1 MKPDEHR
8 HDVIEINKRRSHR
21 CSFKLEGYILTKRS
35 RVHYTNKG
43 NIMLSIFDI
52 FKVGVG
58 PSSSHTNGPMIA
70 GFQFLSLIEDISL
83 VTRIQID
90 LYGSLALTGKGHHT
104 DRAVLLGL
112 LGNQPDTI
120 NITQAKMD
128 LHTIQQTAT
137 LNLAGKKNIPFSH
150 QDDLLFHPQSLPLH
164 ENGLTFSVFDQQH
177 RLVAFETYYSIGGGF
192 IATAAQLEH
201 GHAASPIN
209 VEFPFTCAD
218 DLLNKAQR
226 NGLSLAGL
234 VLRNELALRDGQE
247 IDRKSEQIWQV
258 MSSCMERGFET
269 EGILEG
275 GLNVTRRAPAL
286 LKKLEA
292 NASTEQDPLEVM
304 DWINLFAF
312 AVSEENAAGG
322 QVVTSPTNG
331 AAGVIPAVLM
341 YYHRFI
347 RPLDLKQIKDFLAVA
362 GAIGMLYKMN
372 ASISGAE
379 VGCQG
384 EIGVS
389 SSMAAA
395 GLTSLR
401 GGSNEQIC
409 MAAEIA
415 MEHSLGMTCD
425 PIGGLVQVPCIE
437 RNAMGA
443 VKAINASRMALKRTS
458 KCLISLDKVI
468 ETMFQTG
475 KDMNKKYRETALGG
489 LALIHLAPP
498 CE

>member
-1 MKPDEHR
+1 
-8 HDVIEINKRRSHR
+8 
-21 CSFKLEGYILTKRS
+21 
-35 RVHYTNKG
+35 
-43 NIMLSIFDI
+43 MLSIFDI
-52 FKVGVG
+52 YKIGVG

-70 GFQFLSLIEDISL
+70 GFNFTQKIESVL
-83 VTRIQID
+83 GQVTRIQID
-90 LYGSLALTGKGHHT
+90 LYGSLSLTGIGHHT
-104 DRAVLLGL
+104 DRATLLGL
-112 LGNQPDTI
+112 LGNRPDTI
-120 NITQAKMD
+120 KITSANQAMRKAIED
-128 LHTIQQTAT
+128 KSLLVSGNHEIH
-137 LNLAGKKNIPFSH
+137 FDVES
-150 QDDLLFHPQSLPLH
+150 DLLFHKTNLPLH
-164 ENGLTFSVFDQQH
+164 ENGMTISAFDASGS
-177 RLVAFETYYSIGGGF
+177 LLDMETYYSIGGGF
-192 IATAAQLEH
+192 IATADELQNGKQEAETQ
-201 GHAASPIN
+201 
-209 VEFPFTCAD
+209 VEFPFSSAD
-218 DLLNKAQR
+218 QLLELSEQQ
-226 NGLSLAGL
+226 GLSLGGL
-234 VLRNELALRDGQE
+234 ILHNEVSFQDMNV
-247 IDRKSEQIWQV
+247 IDQKADQIWKV
-258 MSSCMERGFET
+258 MSLCMQRGFDT
-269 EGILEG
+269 EGILDG
-275 GLNVTRRAPAL
+275 GLEVTRRAPAL

-292 NASTEQDPLEVM
+292 NASIENDPMEIM

-347 RPLDLKQIKDFLAVA
+347 KELDTKQLKDFLAVS
-362 GAIGMLYKMN
+362 GAIGILYKTN

-384 EIGVS
+384 EVGVS

-395 GLTSLR
+395 GLTALR

-409 MAAEIA
+409 IAAEIA

-443 VKAINASRMALKRTS
+443 MKAINASRMALKRTS

-468 ETMFQTG
+468 ETMYQTG
-475 KDMNKKYRETALGG
+475 KDMNKKYRETSLGG
-489 LALIHLAPP
+489 LAVIHMAPP

>member
-1 MKPDEHR
+1 
-8 HDVIEINKRRSHR
+8 
-21 CSFKLEGYILTKRS
+21 
-35 RVHYTNKG
+35 
-43 NIMLSIFDI
+43 MLSIFDI
-52 FKVGVG
+52 YKIGVG

-70 GFQFLSLIEDISL
+70 GFNFTQKIDAQLKQ
-83 VTRIQID
+83 VKRIQID
-90 LYGSLALTGKGHHT
+90 LYGSLSLTGIGHHT
-104 DRAVLLGL
+104 DRATLLGL
-112 LGNQPDTI
+112 LGNRPDTI
-120 NITQAKMD
+120 KITSANQAMRKAIED
-128 LHTIQQTAT
+128 KSLLVSGNHEIH
-137 LNLAGKKNIPFSH
+137 FDVES
-150 QDDLLFHPQSLPLH
+150 DLLFHKTNLPLH
-164 ENGLTFSVFDQQH
+164 ENGMTISAFDASGS
-177 RLVAFETYYSIGGGF
+177 LLDMETYYSIGGGF
-192 IATAAQLEH
+192 IATADELQNGKQEAETQ
-201 GHAASPIN
+201 
-209 VEFPFTCAD
+209 VEFPFSSAD
-218 DLLNKAQR
+218 QLLELSEQQ
-226 NGLSLAGL
+226 GLSLGGL
-234 VLRNELALRDGQE
+234 ILRNEVSFQDMDM
-247 IDRKSEQIWQV
+247 IDQKADQIWKV
-258 MSSCMERGFET
+258 MSLCMQRGFDT
-269 EGILEG
+269 EGILDG
-275 GLNVTRRAPAL
+275 GLEVTRRAPAL

-292 NASTEQDPLEVM
+292 NASIENDPMEIM

-347 RPLDLKQIKDFLAVA
+347 KELDTKQLKDFLAVS
-362 GAIGMLYKMN
+362 GAIGILYKTN

-384 EIGVS
+384 EVGVS

-395 GLTSLR
+395 GLTALR

-409 MAAEIA
+409 IAAEIA

-443 VKAINASRMALKRTS
+443 MKAINASRMALKRTS

-468 ETMFQTG
+468 ETMYQTG
-475 KDMNKKYRETALGG
+475 KDMNKKYRETSLGG
-489 LALIHLAPP
+489 LAVIHMAPP

>member
-1 MKPDEHR
+1 
-8 HDVIEINKRRSHR
+8 
-21 CSFKLEGYILTKRS
+21 
-35 RVHYTNKG
+35 
-43 NIMLSIFDI
+43 MLSIFDI
-52 FKVGVG
+52 YKIGVG

-70 GFQFLSLIEDISL
+70 GFNFTQKIDAQLTQVE
-83 VTRIQID
+83 RIQID
-90 LYGSLALTGKGHHT
+90 LYGSLSLTGIGHHT
-104 DRAVLLGL
+104 DRATLLGL
-112 LGNQPDTI
+112 LGNRPDTI
-120 NITQAKMD
+120 KITSANQAMRKAIED
-128 LHTIQQTAT
+128 KSLLVSGNHEIY
-137 LNLAGKKNIPFSH
+137 FDVES
-150 QDDLLFHPQSLPLH
+150 DLLFHKTNLPLH
-164 ENGLTFSVFDQQH
+164 ENGMTIS
-177 RLVAFETYYSIGGGF
+177 AFNESGSLLDMETYYSIGGGF
-192 IATAAQLEH
+192 IATADELQNGKQEAETQ
-201 GHAASPIN
+201 
-209 VEFPFTCAD
+209 VEFPFSSAD
-218 DLLNKAQR
+218 QLLELSEQQ
-226 NGLSLAGL
+226 GLSLGGL
-234 VLRNELALRDGQE
+234 ILRNEVSFQGMDV
-247 IDRKSEQIWQV
+247 IDQKADQIWKV
-258 MSSCMERGFET
+258 MSLCMQRGFDT
-269 EGILEG
+269 EGILDG
-275 GLNVTRRAPAL
+275 GLEVTRRAPAL

-292 NASTEQDPLEVM
+292 NASIENDPMEIM

-347 RPLDLKQIKDFLAVA
+347 KELDTKQLKDFLAVS
-362 GAIGMLYKMN
+362 GAIGILYKTN

-384 EIGVS
+384 EVGVS

-395 GLTSLR
+395 GLTALR

-409 MAAEIA
+409 IAAEIA

-443 VKAINASRMALKRTS
+443 MKAINASRMALKRTS

-468 ETMFQTG
+468 ETMYQTG
-475 KDMNKKYRETALGG
+475 KDMNKKYRETSLGG
-489 LALIHLAPP
+489 LAVIHMAPP

>member
-1 MKPDEHR
+1 
-8 HDVIEINKRRSHR
+8 
-21 CSFKLEGYILTKRS
+21 
-35 RVHYTNKG
+35 
-43 NIMLSIFDI
+43 MLSIFDI
-52 FKVGVG
+52 FKIGVG

-70 GFQFLSLIEDISL
+70 GYQFTQLLANDL
-83 VTRIQID
+83 DKVQRIQVD
-90 LYGSLALTGKGHHT
+90 LYGSLSLTGKGHHT
-104 DRAVLLGL
+104 DRAVILGL
-112 LGNQPDTI
+112 LGNRPDTI
-120 NITQAKMD
+120 RISSANQAMRQAIHEGQLSLRGERFIEFD
-128 LHTIQQTAT
+128 FASDI
-137 LNLAGKKNIPFSH
+137 
-150 QDDLLFHPQSLPLH
+150 LFHTENLPLH
-164 ENGLTFSVFDQQH
+164 ENGMTISAFDEANQRIH
-177 RLVAFETYYSIGGGF
+177 FETYYSIGGGF
-192 IATAAQLEH
+192 IATEDELKNGKQE
-201 GHAASPIN
+201 SP
-209 VEFPFTCAD
+209 VKVDFPFRNAD
-218 DLLNKAQR
+218 EMLEMAEK
-226 NGLSLAGL
+226 NGLSLGGM
-234 VLRNELALRDGQE
+234 VLRNEQMFHDMDT
-247 IDRKSEQIWQV
+247 IDAKAEQIWKV
-258 MSSCMERGFET
+258 MSLCMKRGFET

-275 GLNVTRRAPAL
+275 GLSVTRRAPNL

-292 NASTEQDPLEVM
+292 NAAIENDPMEIM

-341 YYHRFI
+341 YYHKFI
-347 RPLDLKQIKDFLAVA
+347 KELDTKQLKDFLAVS
-362 GAIGMLYKMN
+362 GAIGILYKTN

-395 GLTSLR
+395 GLTALR

-409 MAAEIA
+409 IAAEIA

-443 VKAINASRMALKRTS
+443 MKAINASRMALKRTS

-468 ETMFQTG
+468 ETMYQTG
-475 KDMNKKYRETALGG
+475 KDMNKKYRETSLGG
-489 LALIHLAPP
+489 LALIHMAPP

>member
-1 MKPDEHR
+1 
-8 HDVIEINKRRSHR
+8 
-21 CSFKLEGYILTKRS
+21 
-35 RVHYTNKG
+35 
-43 NIMLSIFDI
+43 MLSIFDI
-52 FKVGVG
+52 YKIGVG

-70 GFQFLSLIEDISL
+70 GFNFTQKIDAQLKQ
-83 VTRIQID
+83 VKRIQID
-90 LYGSLALTGKGHHT
+90 LYGSLSLTGIGHHT
-104 DRAVLLGL
+104 DRATLLGL
-112 LGNQPDTI
+112 LGNRPDTI
-120 NITQAKMD
+120 KITSANQAMRKAIED
-128 LHTIQQTAT
+128 KSLLVSGNHEIH
-137 LNLAGKKNIPFSH
+137 FDVES
-150 QDDLLFHPQSLPLH
+150 DLLFHKTNLPLH
-164 ENGLTFSVFDQQH
+164 ENGMTISAFDASGS
-177 RLVAFETYYSIGGGF
+177 LLDMETYYSIGGGF
-192 IATAAQLEH
+192 IATADELQNGKQEAETQ
-201 GHAASPIN
+201 
-209 VEFPFTCAD
+209 VEFPFTSAD
-218 DLLNKAQR
+218 QLLELSEQQ
-226 NGLSLAGL
+226 GLSLGGL
-234 VLRNELALRDGQE
+234 ILRNEVSFQDMDV
-247 IDRKSEQIWQV
+247 IDQKADQIWKV
-258 MSSCMERGFET
+258 MSLCMQRGFDT
-269 EGILEG
+269 EGILDG
-275 GLNVTRRAPAL
+275 GLEVTRRAPAL

-292 NASTEQDPLEVM
+292 NASIENDPMEIM

-347 RPLDLKQIKDFLAVA
+347 KELDTKQLKDFLAVS
-362 GAIGMLYKMN
+362 GAIGILYKTN

-384 EIGVS
+384 EVGVS

-395 GLTSLR
+395 GLTALR

-409 MAAEIA
+409 IAAEIA

-443 VKAINASRMALKRTS
+443 MKAINASRMALKRTS

-468 ETMFQTG
+468 ATMYQTG
-475 KDMNKKYRETALGG
+475 KDMNKKYRETSLGG
-489 LALIHLAPP
+489 LAVIHMAPP

>member
-1 MKPDEHR
+1 
-8 HDVIEINKRRSHR
+8 
-21 CSFKLEGYILTKRS
+21 
-35 RVHYTNKG
+35 
-43 NIMLSIFDI
+43 MLSIFDI
-52 FKVGVG
+52 FKIGVG
-58 PSSSHTNGPMIA
+58 PSSSHTNGPMLA
-70 GFQFLSLIEDISL
+70 GYHFTRLLAPSISKTHR
-83 VTRIQID
+83 VQVD
-90 LYGSLALTGKGHHT
+90 LFGSLSLTGKGHHT
-104 DRAVLLGL
+104 DRAVILGL
-112 LGNQPDTI
+112 IGNKPDTI
-120 NITQAKMD
+120 KMTSAKMA
-128 LHTIQQTAT
+128 LQQAIEGGSLSLASAHTI
-137 LNLAGKKNIPFSH
+137 NFSYES
-150 QDDLLFHPQSLPLH
+150 DILFHTDNLPLH
-164 ENGLTFSVFDQQH
+164 ENGMSITAYDALGTQ
-177 RLVAFETYYSIGGGF
+177 LATETYYSIGGGF
-192 IATAAQLEH
+192 IATADEMTNGSSQKE
-201 GHAASPIN
+201 
-209 VEFPFTCAD
+209 VEVPFPFSSAD
-218 DLLNKAQR
+218 EMLNVAEQ
-226 NGLSLAGL
+226 NGFSLGHMIL
-234 VLRNELALRDGQE
+234 QNETSFWSSEE
-247 IDRKSEQIWQV
+247 IDAKSEQIWKV
-258 MSSCMERGFET
+258 MSLCMQRGFET

-275 GLNVTRRAPAL
+275 GLNVTRRAPNL

-292 NASTEQDPLEVM
+292 NAAIENDPMEIM

-347 RPLDLKQIKDFLAVA
+347 KELDLKQIKDFIAVA
-362 GAIGMLYKMN
+362 GAIGILYKTN

-384 EIGVS
+384 EVGVS

-395 GLTSLR
+395 GLTALR

-409 MAAEIA
+409 IAAEIA

-443 VKAINASRMALKRTS
+443 MKAINASRMALKRTS

-468 ETMFQTG
+468 ATMYQTG
-475 KDMNKKYRETALGG
+475 KDMNRKYRETSLGG
-489 LALIHLAPP
+489 LAVIHVAPP

>member
-1 MKPDEHR
+1 
-8 HDVIEINKRRSHR
+8 
-21 CSFKLEGYILTKRS
+21 
-35 RVHYTNKG
+35 
-43 NIMLSIFDI
+43 MLSIFDI
-52 FKVGVG
+52 FKIGVG

-70 GFQFLSLIEDISL
+70 GFHFTQLLGDALPKVSR
-83 VTRIQID
+83 VQVD
-90 LYGSLALTGKGHHT
+90 LYGSLSLTGRGHHT
-104 DRAVLLGL
+104 DRATVLGL
-112 LGNQPDTI
+112 MGNKPDTI
-120 NITQAKMD
+120 KMSSAKSA
-128 LHTIQQTAT
+128 LQHTIENNT
-137 LNLAGKKNIPFSH
+137 LSLSGHHQITFSCDH
-150 QDDLLFHPQSLPLH
+150 DIVFHSENLPLH
-164 ENGLTFSVFDQQH
+164 ENGMTITALDVHGEQ
-177 RLVAFETYYSIGGGF
+177 VAFEIYYSIGGGF
-192 IATAAQLEH
+192 IATADELEH
-201 GHAASPIN
+201 GTKQTEVDVPY
-209 VEFPFTCAD
+209 PFTSAD
-218 DLLNKAQR
+218 EMLQKAED
-226 NGLSLAGL
+226 NGFSLGGM
-234 VLRNELALRDGQE
+234 VLKNEQAFLDDEE
-247 IDRKSEQIWQV
+247 ISRRAEQIWKV
-258 MSSCMERGFET
+258 MSLCMQRGFDT

-275 GLNVTRRAPAL
+275 GLNVTRRAPNL

-292 NASTEQDPLEVM
+292 NAAVENDPMEIM

-347 RPLDLKQIKDFLAVA
+347 KELDIKQLKDFLAVA
-362 GAIGMLYKMN
+362 GAIGILYKTN

-384 EIGVS
+384 EVGVS

-395 GLTSLR
+395 GLTALR

-409 MAAEIA
+409 IAAEIA

-443 VKAINASRMALKRTS
+443 MKAINASRMALKRNS

-468 ETMFQTG
+468 ETMYQTG
-475 KDMNKKYRETALGG
+475 KDMNKKYRETSLGG
-489 LALIHLAPP
+489 LAVIHMAPP

>member
-1 MKPDEHR
+1 
-8 HDVIEINKRRSHR
+8 
-21 CSFKLEGYILTKRS
+21 
-35 RVHYTNKG
+35 
-43 NIMLSIFDI
+43 MLSIFDI
-52 FKVGVG
+52 YKIGVG

-70 GFQFLSLIEDISL
+70 GFQFTQKIASKLEE
-83 VTRIQID
+83 VARVQID
-90 LYGSLALTGKGHHT
+90 LYGSLSLTGKGHHT
-104 DRAVLLGL
+104 DRATILGL
-112 LGNQPDTI
+112 LGNKPDTI
-120 NITQAKMD
+120 KISSANQAMQKAIED
-128 LHTIQQTAT
+128 KS
-137 LNLAGKKNIPFSH
+137 LAVSGHHNVHF
-150 QDDLLFHPQSLPLH
+150 DVETDMLFHTTNLPLH
-164 ENGLTFSVFDQQH
+164 ENGMTIS
-177 RLVAFETYYSIGGGF
+177 AFNADGTLLDMETYYSIGGGF
-192 IATAAQLEH
+192 IATEDELQNGKQEQETQ
-201 GHAASPIN
+201 
-209 VEFPFTCAD
+209 VEFPFSSAD
-218 DLLNKAQR
+218 ELLALADQ
-226 NGLSLAGL
+226 NGLSLGGL
-234 VLRNELALRDGQE
+234 VLRNETSFQDMEVINQRT
-247 IDRKSEQIWQV
+247 EQIWKV
-258 MSSCMERGFET
+258 MSLCMERGFET
-269 EGILEG
+269 EGILDG
-275 GLNVTRRAPAL
+275 GLEVTRRAPAL

-292 NASTEQDPLEVM
+292 NAAIENDPMEIM

-347 RPLDLKQIKDFLAVA
+347 KELDTKQLKDFLAVS
-362 GAIGMLYKMN
+362 GAIGILYKTN

-384 EIGVS
+384 EVGVS

-395 GLTSLR
+395 GLTALR

-409 MAAEIA
+409 IAAEIA

-443 VKAINASRMALKRTS
+443 MKAINASRMALKRTS

-468 ETMFQTG
+468 ETMYQTG
-475 KDMNKKYRETALGG
+475 KDMNKKYRETSLGG
-489 LALIHLAPP
+489 LAVIHMAPP

>member
-1 MKPDEHR
+1 
-8 HDVIEINKRRSHR
+8 
-21 CSFKLEGYILTKRS
+21 
-35 RVHYTNKG
+35 
-43 NIMLSIFDI
+43 MLSIFDI
-52 FKVGVG
+52 FKIGVG

-70 GFQFLSLIEDISL
+70 GYRFVQQLLPQLDKIA
-83 VTRIQID
+83 RIQID
-90 LYGSLALTGKGHHT
+90 LYGSLSLTGKGHHT
-104 DRAVLLGL
+104 DRATLLGL
-112 LGNQPDTI
+112 MGNQPATI
-120 NITQAKMD
+120 NISEANQVLREA
-128 LHTIQQTAT
+128 LQTGKLY
-137 LNLAGKKNIPFSH
+137 LNGEHDIPFDESN
-150 QDDLLFHPQSLPLH
+150 DLLFHQDNLPLH
-164 ENGLTFSVFDQQH
+164 ENGMILSAFDAQGDQID
-177 RLVAFETYYSIGGGF
+177 FETYYSVGGGF
-192 IATAAQLEH
+192 VATAEQLQQ
-201 GHAASPIN
+201 GTSTAN
-209 VEFPFTCAD
+209 VAVTYPFTSAD
-218 DLLNKAQR
+218 QMLRQAEKH
-226 NGLSLAGL
+226 GLSIGGMI
-234 VLRNELALRDGQE
+234 LRNELAFQDIVA
-247 IDRKSEQIWQV
+247 IDAKADQIWQV
-258 MSSCMERGFET
+258 MSQCMERGFAT

-275 GLNVTRRAPAL
+275 GLNVTRRAPSL

-292 NASTEQDPLEVM
+292 NAAIENDPMEVM

-347 RPLDLKQIKDFLAVA
+347 KALDTKQLKDFLAVS
-362 GAIGMLYKMN
+362 GAIGILYKTN

-384 EIGVS
+384 EVGVS

-395 GLTSLR
+395 GLTALR

-468 ETMFQTG
+468 ETMYQTG
-475 KDMNKKYRETALGG
+475 KDMNKKYRETSLGG

>member
-1 MKPDEHR
+1 
-8 HDVIEINKRRSHR
+8 
-21 CSFKLEGYILTKRS
+21 
-35 RVHYTNKG
+35 
-43 NIMLSIFDI
+43 MLSIFDI
-52 FKVGVG
+52 YKIGVG

-70 GFQFLSLIEDISL
+70 GYQFAEKIKPFLDT
-83 VTRIQID
+83 VVKVQVD
-90 LYGSLALTGKGHHT
+90 LYGSLSLTGRGHHT
-104 DRAVLLGL
+104 DRATVLGL
-112 LGNQPDTI
+112 MGNRPDCI
-120 NITQAKMD
+120 DIPSANKLMRDSFSESCLMLCGEKKISFDRQAD
-128 LHTIQQTAT
+128 IIFHTD
-137 LNLAGKKNIPFSH
+137 NLPM
-150 QDDLLFHPQSLPLH
+150 H
-164 ENGLTFSVFDQQH
+164 ENGMSIS
-177 RLVAFETYYSIGGGF
+177 AFGTDGEMLDKEVYYSIGGGF
-192 IATAAQLEH
+192 IATEDELKNPNGQKQTEL
-201 GHAASPIN
+201 
-209 VEFPFTCAD
+209 EFPYHSAEE
-218 DLLNKAQR
+218 LLKQAEE
-226 NGLSLAGL
+226 NGYCLGGL
-234 VLRNELALRDGQE
+234 ILRNELAFHTNEE
-247 IDRKSEQIWQV
+247 IDRKAEQIWNI
-258 MSSCMERGFET
+258 MSNCVDRGLET
-269 EGILEG
+269 EGILDG

-292 NASTEQDPLEVM
+292 NQGLTADPMEIL
-304 DWINLFAF
+304 DWVNAFAF

-347 RPLDLKQIKDFLAVA
+347 RELDLKQIKDFLAVS
-362 GAIGMLYKMN
+362 GAIGVLYKMN

-384 EIGVS
+384 EVGVS

-395 GLTSLR
+395 GLTALR

-409 MAAEIA
+409 IAAEIA

-443 VKAINASRMALKRTS
+443 MKAINASRMALKRTS

-468 ETMFQTG
+468 DTMYRTG
-475 KDMNKKYRETALGG
+475 KDMNKKYRETSLGG
-489 LALIHLAPP
+489 LAETIHLAPP

>member
-1 MKPDEHR
+1 
-8 HDVIEINKRRSHR
+8 
-21 CSFKLEGYILTKRS
+21 
-35 RVHYTNKG
+35 
-43 NIMLSIFDI
+43 MLSIFDI
-52 FKVGVG
+52 YKIGVG

-70 GFQFLSLIEDISL
+70 GFNFTKKIDAQLKQ
-83 VTRIQID
+83 VKRIQID
-90 LYGSLALTGKGHHT
+90 LYGSLSLTGIGHHT
-104 DRAVLLGL
+104 DRATLLGL
-112 LGNQPDTI
+112 LGNRPDTI
-120 NITQAKMD
+120 KITSANQAMRKAIED
-128 LHTIQQTAT
+128 KSLLVSGNHEIY
-137 LNLAGKKNIPFSH
+137 FDVES
-150 QDDLLFHPQSLPLH
+150 DLLFHKTNLPLH
-164 ENGLTFSVFDQQH
+164 ENGMTIS
-177 RLVAFETYYSIGGGF
+177 AFNESGSLLDMETYYSIGGGF
-192 IATAAQLEH
+192 IATADELQNGKQEAETQ
-201 GHAASPIN
+201 
-209 VEFPFTCAD
+209 VEFPFSSAD
-218 DLLNKAQR
+218 QLLELSEQQ
-226 NGLSLAGL
+226 GLSLGGL
-234 VLRNELALRDGQE
+234 ILRNEVSFQGMDV
-247 IDRKSEQIWQV
+247 IDQKADQIWKV
-258 MSSCMERGFET
+258 MSLCMQRGFDT
-269 EGILEG
+269 EGILDG
-275 GLNVTRRAPAL
+275 GLEVTRRAPAL

-292 NASTEQDPLEVM
+292 NASIENDPMEIM

-347 RPLDLKQIKDFLAVA
+347 KELDTKQLKDFLAVS
-362 GAIGMLYKMN
+362 GAIGILYKTN

-384 EIGVS
+384 EVGVS

-395 GLTSLR
+395 GLTALR

-409 MAAEIA
+409 IAAEIA

-443 VKAINASRMALKRTS
+443 MKAINASRMALKRTS

-468 ETMFQTG
+468 ETMYQTG
-475 KDMNKKYRETALGG
+475 KDMNKKYRETSLGG
-489 LALIHLAPP
+489 LAVIHMAPP

>member
-1 MKPDEHR
+1 
-8 HDVIEINKRRSHR
+8 
-21 CSFKLEGYILTKRS
+21 
-35 RVHYTNKG
+35 
-43 NIMLSIFDI
+43 MLSIFDI
-52 FKVGVG
+52 YKIGVG

-70 GFQFLSLIEDISL
+70 GFNFTQKIDAQLKQ
-83 VTRIQID
+83 VKRIQID
-90 LYGSLALTGKGHHT
+90 LYGSLSLTGIGHHT
-104 DRAVLLGL
+104 DRATLLGL
-112 LGNQPDTI
+112 LGNRPDTI
-120 NITQAKMD
+120 KITSANQAMRKAIED
-128 LHTIQQTAT
+128 KSLLVSGNHEIH
-137 LNLAGKKNIPFSH
+137 FDVES
-150 QDDLLFHPQSLPLH
+150 DLLFHKTNLPLH
-164 ENGLTFSVFDQQH
+164 ENGMTISAFDASGS
-177 RLVAFETYYSIGGGF
+177 LLDMETYYSIGGGF
-192 IATAAQLEH
+192 IATADELQNGKQEAETQ
-201 GHAASPIN
+201 
-209 VEFPFTCAD
+209 VEFPFSSAD
-218 DLLNKAQR
+218 QLLELSEQQ
-226 NGLSLAGL
+226 GLSLGGL
-234 VLRNELALRDGQE
+234 IQRNEVSFQDMDV
-247 IDRKSEQIWQV
+247 IDQKADQIWKV
-258 MSSCMERGFET
+258 MSLCMQRGFDT
-269 EGILEG
+269 EGILDG
-275 GLNVTRRAPAL
+275 GLEVTRRAPAL

-292 NASTEQDPLEVM
+292 NASIENDPMEIM

-347 RPLDLKQIKDFLAVA
+347 KELDTKQLKDFLAVS
-362 GAIGMLYKMN
+362 GAIGILYKTN

-384 EIGVS
+384 EVGVS

-395 GLTSLR
+395 GLTALR

-409 MAAEIA
+409 IAAEIA

-443 VKAINASRMALKRTS
+443 MKAINASRMALKRTS

-468 ETMFQTG
+468 ATMYQTG
-475 KDMNKKYRETALGG
+475 KDMNKKYRETSLGG
-489 LALIHLAPP
+489 LAVIHMAPP

>member
-1 MKPDEHR
+1 
-8 HDVIEINKRRSHR
+8 
-21 CSFKLEGYILTKRS
+21 
-35 RVHYTNKG
+35 
-43 NIMLSIFDI
+43 MLSIFDI

-58 PSSSHTNGPMIA
+58 PSSSHTNGPMLA
-70 GFQFLSLIEDISL
+70 GYHF
-83 VTRIQID
+83 TRQLAHSITKTHRVQVD
-90 LYGSLALTGKGHHT
+90 LFGSLSLTGKGHHT
-104 DRAVLLGL
+104 DRAVILGL
-112 LGNQPDTI
+112 LGNKPDTI
-120 NITQAKMD
+120 KMTSAKTALSQAIEGGK
-128 LHTIQQTAT
+128 LSLASAHTIS
-137 LNLAGKKNIPFSH
+137 FSYES
-150 QDDLLFHPQSLPLH
+150 DILFHSDNLPLH
-164 ENGLTFSVFDQQH
+164 ENGMSITAYDALGAQLFT
-177 RLVAFETYYSIGGGF
+177 ETYYSIGGGF
-192 IATAAQLEH
+192 IATADEMQN
-201 GHAASPIN
+201 GKQQDD
-209 VEFPFTCAD
+209 VEVRYPFSSAD
-218 DLLNKAQR
+218 EMLKQAEQ
-226 NGLSLAGL
+226 NGLSLGGMI
-234 VLRNELALRDGQE
+234 LRNEQSFWSEEE
-247 IDRKSEQIWQV
+247 IDRKAEQIWKV
-258 MSSCMERGFET
+258 MSLCMQRGFET

-275 GLNVTRRAPAL
+275 GLNVTRRAPNL

-292 NASTEQDPLEVM
+292 NAAIENDPMEIM

-347 RPLDLKQIKDFLAVA
+347 KELDLKQIKDFIAVA
-362 GAIGMLYKMN
+362 GAIGILYKTN

-384 EIGVS
+384 EVGVS

-395 GLTSLR
+395 GLTALR

-409 MAAEIA
+409 IAAEIA

-443 VKAINASRMALKRTS
+443 MKAINASRMALKRTS

-468 ETMFQTG
+468 ATMYQTG
-475 KDMNKKYRETALGG
+475 KDMNRKYRETSLGG
-489 LALIHLAPP
+489 LAVIHMAPP

>member
-1 MKPDEHR
+1 
-8 HDVIEINKRRSHR
+8 
-21 CSFKLEGYILTKRS
+21 
-35 RVHYTNKG
+35 
-43 NIMLSIFDI
+43 MLSIFDI
-52 FKVGVG
+52 YKIGVG

-70 GFQFLSLIEDISL
+70 GFNFTQKIEPVLGQVI
-83 VTRIQID
+83 RIQID
-90 LYGSLALTGKGHHT
+90 LYGSLSLTGIGHHT
-104 DRAVLLGL
+104 DRATLLGL
-112 LGNQPDTI
+112 LGNRPDTI
-120 NITQAKMD
+120 KITSA
-128 LHTIQQTAT
+128 
-137 LNLAGKKNIPFSH
+137 NLAMRKAIEDKSLMVSGSH
-150 QDDLLFHPQSLPLH
+150 EIHFDAESDLLFHKTNLPLH
-164 ENGLTFSVFDQQH
+164 ENGMTISAFDASGS
-177 RLVAFETYYSIGGGF
+177 LLEMETYYSIGGGF
-192 IATAAQLEH
+192 IATADELQH
-201 GHAASPIN
+201 GKQESKTQ
-209 VEFPFTCAD
+209 VEFPFSSAD
-218 DLLNKAQR
+218 QLLELSDQ
-226 NGLSLAGL
+226 NGLSLGGL
-234 VLRNELALRDGQE
+234 VLRNEISFQGMDV
-247 IDRKSEQIWQV
+247 IDQKADQIWKV
-258 MSSCMERGFET
+258 MSLCMQRGFDT
-269 EGILEG
+269 EGILDG
-275 GLNVTRRAPAL
+275 GLDVTRRAPAL

-292 NASTEQDPLEVM
+292 NASIENDPMEIM

-347 RPLDLKQIKDFLAVA
+347 KELDTKQLKDFLAVS
-362 GAIGMLYKMN
+362 GAIGILYKTN

-384 EIGVS
+384 EVGVS

-395 GLTSLR
+395 GLTALR

-409 MAAEIA
+409 IAAEIA

-443 VKAINASRMALKRTS
+443 MKAINASRMALKRTS

-468 ETMFQTG
+468 ATMYQTG
-475 KDMNKKYRETALGG
+475 KDMNKKYRETSLGG
-489 LALIHLAPP
+489 LAVIHMAPP

>member
-1 MKPDEHR
+1 
-8 HDVIEINKRRSHR
+8 
-21 CSFKLEGYILTKRS
+21 
-35 RVHYTNKG
+35 
-43 NIMLSIFDI
+43 MLSIFDI

-58 PSSSHTNGPMIA
+58 PSSSHTNGPMLA
-70 GFQFLSLIEDISL
+70 GYHF
-83 VTRIQID
+83 TRQLAHSITKTHRVQVD
-90 LYGSLALTGKGHHT
+90 LFGSLSLTGKGHHT
-104 DRAVLLGL
+104 DRAVILGL
-112 LGNQPDTI
+112 LGNKPDTI
-120 NITQAKMD
+120 KMTSAKTALSQAIEGGK
-128 LHTIQQTAT
+128 LSLASAHTIS
-137 LNLAGKKNIPFSH
+137 FSYES
-150 QDDLLFHPQSLPLH
+150 DILFHSDNLPLH
-164 ENGLTFSVFDQQH
+164 ENGMSITAYDALGAQLFT
-177 RLVAFETYYSIGGGF
+177 ETYYSIGGGF
-192 IATAAQLEH
+192 IATADEMQN
-201 GHAASPIN
+201 GKQQDD
-209 VEFPFTCAD
+209 VEVRYPFSSAD
-218 DLLNKAQR
+218 EMLNQAEQ
-226 NGLSLAGL
+226 NGLSLGGMI
-234 VLRNELALRDGQE
+234 LRNEQSFWSEEE
-247 IDRKSEQIWQV
+247 IDRKAEQIWKV
-258 MSSCMERGFET
+258 MSLCMQRGFET

-275 GLNVTRRAPAL
+275 GLNVTRRAPNL

-292 NASTEQDPLEVM
+292 NAAIENDPMEIM

-347 RPLDLKQIKDFLAVA
+347 KELDLKQIKDFIAVA
-362 GAIGMLYKMN
+362 GAIGILYKTN

-384 EIGVS
+384 EVGVS

-395 GLTSLR
+395 GLTALR

-409 MAAEIA
+409 IAAEIA

-443 VKAINASRMALKRTS
+443 MKAINASRMALKRTS

-468 ETMFQTG
+468 ATMYQTG
-475 KDMNKKYRETALGG
+475 KDMNRKYRETSLGG
-489 LALIHLAPP
+489 LAVIHMAPP

>member
-1 MKPDEHR
+1 MGMNSLAAYLQR
-8 HDVIEINKRRSHR
+8 QVVWV
-21 CSFKLEGYILTKRS
+21 YTKGK
-35 RVHYTNKG
+35 V
-43 NIMLSIFDI
+43 MLSIFDI
-52 FKVGVG
+52 YKIGVG

-70 GFQFLSLIEDISL
+70 GYCFVQQLLPQL
-83 VTRIQID
+83 NKVARIQVD
-90 LYGSLALTGKGHHT
+90 LYGSLSLTGKGHHT
-104 DRAVLLGL
+104 DRATLLGL
-112 LGNQPDTI
+112 MGNQPATI
-120 NITQAKMD
+120 KIGDAN
-128 LHTIQQTAT
+128 QTLREALQT
-137 LNLAGKKNIPFSH
+137 GKLCLNSQHDIAFNYH
-150 QDDLLFHPQSLPLH
+150 QDLLFHQDNLPLH
-164 ENGLTFSVFDQQH
+164 ENGMTLSAFDTQGQQID
-177 RLVAFETYYSIGGGF
+177 FETYYSVGGGF
-192 IATAAQLEH
+192 VATAEQLQN
-201 GHAASPIN
+201 GTATAD
-209 VEFPFTCAD
+209 VTVTYPFTSAD
-218 DLLNKAQR
+218 EMLHQAEKH
-226 NGLSLAGL
+226 GLSLGGMI
-234 VLRNELALRDGQE
+234 LRNELAFQE
-247 IDRKSEQIWQV
+247 MAVIDAKADQIWRV
-258 MSSCMERGFET
+258 MSQCMERGFAT

-275 GLNVTRRAPAL
+275 GLNVTRRAPSL

-292 NASTEQDPLEVM
+292 NAAIENDPMEVM

-347 RPLDLKQIKDFLAVA
+347 KALDTKQLKDFLAVS
-362 GAIGMLYKMN
+362 GAIGILYKTN

-384 EIGVS
+384 EVGVS

-395 GLTSLR
+395 GLTALR

-468 ETMFQTG
+468 ETMYQTG
-475 KDMNKKYRETALGG
+475 KDMNKKYRETSLGG

>member
-1 MKPDEHR
+1 
-8 HDVIEINKRRSHR
+8 
-21 CSFKLEGYILTKRS
+21 
-35 RVHYTNKG
+35 
-43 NIMLSIFDI
+43 MLSIFDI
-52 FKVGVG
+52 YKIGVG

-70 GFQFLSLIEDISL
+70 GFHFTQLIADKIAE
-83 VTRIQID
+83 VTRVQVD
-90 LYGSLALTGKGHHT
+90 LYGSLSLTGIGHHT
-104 DRAVLLGL
+104 DRATILGL
-112 LGNQPDTI
+112 LGNKPDTI
-120 NITQAKMD
+120 KITSANQAMRHAVDSGEMD
-128 LHTIQQTAT
+128 L
-137 LNLAGKKNIPFSH
+137 AGTKHIAFNYET
-150 QDDLLFHPQSLPLH
+150 DMLFHKDNLPLH
-164 ENGLTFSVFDQQH
+164 ENGMMITAFDQSGN
-177 RLVAFETYYSIGGGF
+177 VIVDETYYSIGGGF
-192 IATAAQLEH
+192 IATADELQNGTQTQA
-201 GHAASPIN
+201 
-209 VEFPFTCAD
+209 VEVPFPFKNAD
-218 DLLNKAQR
+218 EMLQQADNSGMSLGGMILKNEAEFEGADIISEKA
-226 NGLSLAGL
+226 
-234 VLRNELALRDGQE
+234 D
-247 IDRKSEQIWQV
+247 QIWRV
-258 MSSCMERGFET
+258 MSRCMERGFET
-269 EGILEG
+269 EGILDG
-275 GLNVTRRAPAL
+275 GLNVTRRAPNL

-292 NASTEQDPLEVM
+292 NAAVENDPMEIM

-347 RPLDLKQIKDFLAVA
+347 KELDTKQLKDFLAVS
-362 GAIGMLYKMN
+362 GAIGILYKTN

-384 EIGVS
+384 EVGVS

-395 GLTSLR
+395 GLTALR

-409 MAAEIA
+409 IAAEIA

-443 VKAINASRMALKRTS
+443 MKAINASRMALKRNS
-458 KCLISLDKVI
+458 KSLISLDKVI
-468 ETMFQTG
+468 ATMYQTG
-475 KDMNKKYRETALGG
+475 KDMNKKYRETSLGG

>member
-1 MKPDEHR
+1 
-8 HDVIEINKRRSHR
+8 
-21 CSFKLEGYILTKRS
+21 
-35 RVHYTNKG
+35 
-43 NIMLSIFDI
+43 MLSIFDI
-52 FKVGVG
+52 YKIGVG

-70 GFQFLSLIEDISL
+70 GFNFTQKIESVLDQ

-90 LYGSLALTGKGHHT
+90 LYGSLSLTGIGHHT
-104 DRAVLLGL
+104 DRATLLGL
-112 LGNQPDTI
+112 LGNRPDTI
-120 NITQAKMD
+120 KITSA
-128 LHTIQQTAT
+128 
-137 LNLAGKKNIPFSH
+137 NLAMRKAIEDKSLMVSGHHEIHFDVES
-150 QDDLLFHPQSLPLH
+150 DLLFHKTNLPLH
-164 ENGLTFSVFDQQH
+164 ENGMTISAFDASGK
-177 RLVAFETYYSIGGGF
+177 LLDMETYYSIGGGF
-192 IATAAQLEH
+192 IATADELQNGKQE
-201 GHAASPIN
+201 SETQ
-209 VEFPFTCAD
+209 VEFPFTSAD
-218 DLLNKAQR
+218 QLLELADK
-226 NGLSLAGL
+226 NGMSLGGL
-234 VLRNELALRDGQE
+234 ILRNEVSFQDMEA
-247 IDRKSEQIWQV
+247 IDQKADQIWKV
-258 MSSCMERGFET
+258 MSLCMQRGFDT
-269 EGILEG
+269 EGILDG
-275 GLNVTRRAPAL
+275 GLEVTRRAPAL

-292 NASTEQDPLEVM
+292 NASIENDPMEIM

-347 RPLDLKQIKDFLAVA
+347 KELDTKQLKDFLAVS
-362 GAIGMLYKMN
+362 GAIGILYKTN

-384 EIGVS
+384 EVGVS

-395 GLTSLR
+395 GLTALR

-409 MAAEIA
+409 IAAEIA

-443 VKAINASRMALKRTS
+443 MKAINASRMALKRTS

-468 ETMFQTG
+468 ETMYQTG
-475 KDMNKKYRETALGG
+475 KDMNKKYRETSLGG
-489 LALIHLAPP
+489 LAVIHMAPP

>member
-1 MKPDEHR
+1 
-8 HDVIEINKRRSHR
+8 
-21 CSFKLEGYILTKRS
+21 
-35 RVHYTNKG
+35 
-43 NIMLSIFDI
+43 MLSIFDI
-52 FKVGVG
+52 YKIGVG

-70 GFQFLSLIEDISL
+70 GFNFTQKIESVLDQ

-90 LYGSLALTGKGHHT
+90 LYGSLSLTGIGHHT
-104 DRAVLLGL
+104 DRATLLGL
-112 LGNQPDTI
+112 LGNRPDTI
-120 NITQAKMD
+120 KITSA
-128 LHTIQQTAT
+128 
-137 LNLAGKKNIPFSH
+137 NLAMRKAIEDKSLMVSGHHEIHFDVES
-150 QDDLLFHPQSLPLH
+150 DLLFHKTNLPLH
-164 ENGLTFSVFDQQH
+164 ENGMTISAFDTNGK
-177 RLVAFETYYSIGGGF
+177 LLDMETYYSIGGGF
-192 IATAAQLEH
+192 IATAGELQNGKQE
-201 GHAASPIN
+201 SETQ
-209 VEFPFTCAD
+209 VEFPFSSAD
-218 DLLNKAQR
+218 QLLELADK
-226 NGLSLAGL
+226 NGMSLGGL
-234 VLRNELALRDGQE
+234 ILRNEVSFQDMEA
-247 IDRKSEQIWQV
+247 IDQKADQIWKV
-258 MSSCMERGFET
+258 MSLCMQRGFDT
-269 EGILEG
+269 EGILDG
-275 GLNVTRRAPAL
+275 GLEVTRRAPAL

-292 NASTEQDPLEVM
+292 NASIENDPMEIM

-347 RPLDLKQIKDFLAVA
+347 KELDTKQLKDFLAVS
-362 GAIGMLYKMN
+362 GAIGILYKTN

-384 EIGVS
+384 EVGVS

-395 GLTSLR
+395 GLTALR

-409 MAAEIA
+409 IAAEIA

-443 VKAINASRMALKRTS
+443 MKAINASRMALKRTS

-468 ETMFQTG
+468 ETMYQTG
-475 KDMNKKYRETALGG
+475 KDMNK
-489 LALIHLAPP
+489 
-498 CE
+498 

>member
-1 MKPDEHR
+1 
-8 HDVIEINKRRSHR
+8 
-21 CSFKLEGYILTKRS
+21 
-35 RVHYTNKG
+35 
-43 NIMLSIFDI
+43 MLSIFDI
-52 FKVGVG
+52 FKIGVG

-70 GFQFLSLIEDISL
+70 GYRFVQQLLPQLDK
-83 VTRIQID
+83 VARIQID
-90 LYGSLALTGKGHHT
+90 LYGSLSLTGKGHHT
-104 DRAVLLGL
+104 DRATLLGL
-112 LGNQPDTI
+112 MGNQPATI
-120 NITQAKMD
+120 NISEANQVLREA
-128 LHTIQQTAT
+128 LQTGKLY
-137 LNLAGKKNIPFSH
+137 LNGEHDIPFDESN
-150 QDDLLFHPQSLPLH
+150 DLLFHQDNLPLH
-164 ENGLTFSVFDQQH
+164 ENGMILSAFDAQGDQID
-177 RLVAFETYYSIGGGF
+177 FETYYSVGGGF
-192 IATAAQLEH
+192 VATAEQLQQ
-201 GHAASPIN
+201 GTSTAN
-209 VEFPFTCAD
+209 VAVTYPFTSAD
-218 DLLNKAQR
+218 QMLRQAEKH
-226 NGLSLAGL
+226 GLSIGGMI
-234 VLRNELALRDGQE
+234 LRNELAFQDMAA
-247 IDRKSEQIWQV
+247 IDVKADQIWQV
-258 MSSCMERGFET
+258 MSQCMERGFAT

-275 GLNVTRRAPAL
+275 GLNVTRRAPSL

-292 NASTEQDPLEVM
+292 NAAIENDPMEVM

-347 RPLDLKQIKDFLAVA
+347 KALDTKQLKDFLAVS
-362 GAIGMLYKMN
+362 GAIGILYKTN

-384 EIGVS
+384 EVGVS

-395 GLTSLR
+395 GLTALR

-468 ETMFQTG
+468 ETMYQTG
-475 KDMNKKYRETALGG
+475 KDMNKKYRETSLGG

>member
-1 MKPDEHR
+1 
-8 HDVIEINKRRSHR
+8 
-21 CSFKLEGYILTKRS
+21 
-35 RVHYTNKG
+35 
-43 NIMLSIFDI
+43 MLSIFDI
-52 FKVGVG
+52 FKIGVG

-70 GFQFLSLIEDISL
+70 GYQFTQLLANDL
-83 VTRIQID
+83 DKVQRIQVD
-90 LYGSLALTGKGHHT
+90 LYGSLSLTGKGHHT
-104 DRAVLLGL
+104 DRAVILGL
-112 LGNQPDTI
+112 LGNRPDTI
-120 NITQAKMD
+120 RISSANQAMRQAIHEGQLSLRGERFIEFD
-128 LHTIQQTAT
+128 FASDI
-137 LNLAGKKNIPFSH
+137 
-150 QDDLLFHPQSLPLH
+150 LFHTENLPLH
-164 ENGLTFSVFDQQH
+164 ENGMTISAFDEANQRIH
-177 RLVAFETYYSIGGGF
+177 FETYYSIGGGF
-192 IATAAQLEH
+192 IATEDELKNGKQESA
-201 GHAASPIN
+201 
-209 VEFPFTCAD
+209 VKVDFPFRNAD
-218 DLLNKAQR
+218 EMLEMAEK
-226 NGLSLAGL
+226 NGLSLGGM
-234 VLRNELALRDGQE
+234 VLRNEQTFHDMDT
-247 IDRKSEQIWQV
+247 IDAKAEQIWKV
-258 MSSCMERGFET
+258 MSLCMKRGFET

-275 GLNVTRRAPAL
+275 GLSVTRRAPNL

-292 NASTEQDPLEVM
+292 NAAIENDPMEIM

-341 YYHRFI
+341 YYHKFI
-347 RPLDLKQIKDFLAVA
+347 KELDTKQLKDFLAVS
-362 GAIGMLYKMN
+362 GAIGILYKTN

-395 GLTSLR
+395 GLTALR

-409 MAAEIA
+409 IAAEIA

-443 VKAINASRMALKRTS
+443 MKAINASRMALKRTS

-468 ETMFQTG
+468 ETMYQTG
-475 KDMNKKYRETALGG
+475 KDMNKKYRETSLGG
-489 LALIHLAPP
+489 LALINL
-498 CE
+498 CQ

>member
-1 MKPDEHR
+1 
-8 HDVIEINKRRSHR
+8 
-21 CSFKLEGYILTKRS
+21 
-35 RVHYTNKG
+35 
-43 NIMLSIFDI
+43 MLSIFDI
-52 FKVGVG
+52 YKIGVG

-70 GFQFLSLIEDISL
+70 GYHFTRLIKSNLEK
-83 VTRIQID
+83 VVRIQVD
-90 LYGSLALTGKGHHT
+90 LYGSLSLTGIGHHT
-104 DRAVLLGL
+104 DRATILGL
-112 LGNQPDTI
+112 LGNKPDTLKI
-120 NITQAKMD
+120 ASANRAMRKAIDEGLLSVDDRHEIKFNY
-128 LHTIQQTAT
+128 QT
-137 LNLAGKKNIPFSH
+137 
-150 QDDLLFHPQSLPLH
+150 DMLFHGDNLPLH
-164 ENGLTFSVFDQQH
+164 ENGMTITAFDAQGKQ
-177 RLVAFETYYSIGGGF
+177 LGFETYYSIGGGF
-192 IATAAQLEH
+192 IATADELQNGNPTTPVEVEYPFASADEMLAQAEKH
-201 GHAASPIN
+201 GISLGGMILSNEQAFQDMPDIDKR
-209 VEFPFTCAD
+209 AD
-218 DLLNKAQR
+218 
-226 NGLSLAGL
+226 
-234 VLRNELALRDGQE
+234 
-247 IDRKSEQIWQV
+247 QIWRV
-258 MSSCMERGFET
+258 MISCMERGFET

-275 GLNVTRRAPAL
+275 GLNVTRRAPNL

-292 NASTEQDPLEVM
+292 NTAVENDPMEIM

-347 RPLDLKQIKDFLAVA
+347 KSLDTKQLKDFLAVS
-362 GAIGMLYKMN
+362 GAIGILYKTN

-384 EIGVS
+384 EVGVS

-395 GLTSLR
+395 GLTALR

-409 MAAEIA
+409 IAAEIA

-443 VKAINASRMALKRTS
+443 IKAINASRMALKRNS

-468 ETMFQTG
+468 ETMYQTG
-475 KDMNKKYRETALGG
+475 KDMNRKYRETSLGG
-489 LALIHLAPP
+489 LALIHLSPP
-498 CE
+498 CN

>member
-1 MKPDEHR
+1 
-8 HDVIEINKRRSHR
+8 
-21 CSFKLEGYILTKRS
+21 
-35 RVHYTNKG
+35 
-43 NIMLSIFDI
+43 MLSIFDI
-52 FKVGVG
+52 YKIGVG

-70 GFQFLSLIEDISL
+70 GFNFTQKIDAQLKQ
-83 VTRIQID
+83 VKRIQID
-90 LYGSLALTGKGHHT
+90 LYGSLSLTGIGHHT
-104 DRAVLLGL
+104 DRATLLGL
-112 LGNQPDTI
+112 LGNRPDTI
-120 NITQAKMD
+120 KITSANQAMRKAIED
-128 LHTIQQTAT
+128 KSLLVSGNHEIH
-137 LNLAGKKNIPFSH
+137 FDVES
-150 QDDLLFHPQSLPLH
+150 DLLFHKTNLPLH
-164 ENGLTFSVFDQQH
+164 ENGMTISAFDASGS
-177 RLVAFETYYSIGGGF
+177 LLDMETYYSIGGGF
-192 IATAAQLEH
+192 IATADELQNGKQEAETQ
-201 GHAASPIN
+201 
-209 VEFPFTCAD
+209 VEFPFSSAD
-218 DLLNKAQR
+218 QLLELSEQQ
-226 NGLSLAGL
+226 GLSLGGL
-234 VLRNELALRDGQE
+234 ILRNEVSFQYMDV
-247 IDRKSEQIWQV
+247 IDQKADQIWKV
-258 MSSCMERGFET
+258 MSLCMQRGFDT
-269 EGILEG
+269 EGILDG
-275 GLNVTRRAPAL
+275 GLEVTRRAPAL

-292 NASTEQDPLEVM
+292 NASIENDPMEIM

-347 RPLDLKQIKDFLAVA
+347 KELDTKQLKDFLAVS
-362 GAIGMLYKMN
+362 GAIGILYKTN

-384 EIGVS
+384 EVGVS

-395 GLTSLR
+395 GLTALR

-409 MAAEIA
+409 IAAEIA

-443 VKAINASRMALKRTS
+443 MKAINASRMALKRTS

-468 ETMFQTG
+468 ATMYQTG
-475 KDMNKKYRETALGG
+475 KDMNKKYRETSLGG
-489 LALIHLAPP
+489 LAVIHMAPP

>member
-1 MKPDEHR
+1 
-8 HDVIEINKRRSHR
+8 
-21 CSFKLEGYILTKRS
+21 
-35 RVHYTNKG
+35 
-43 NIMLSIFDI
+43 MLSIFDI
-52 FKVGVG
+52 YKIGVG

-70 GFQFLSLIEDISL
+70 GFNFTQKIESVL
-83 VTRIQID
+83 NQVTRIQID
-90 LYGSLALTGKGHHT
+90 LYGSLSLTGIGHHT
-104 DRAVLLGL
+104 DRATLLGL
-112 LGNQPDTI
+112 LGNRPDTI
-120 NITQAKMD
+120 KITSANQAMRKAIEDKSLMVSGHHEIHFD
-128 LHTIQQTAT
+128 VE
-137 LNLAGKKNIPFSH
+137 S
-150 QDDLLFHPQSLPLH
+150 DLLFHKTNLPLH
-164 ENGLTFSVFDQQH
+164 ENGMTISAFDASGK
-177 RLVAFETYYSIGGGF
+177 LLDMETYYSIGGGF
-192 IATAAQLEH
+192 IATADELQNGKQE
-201 GHAASPIN
+201 SETQ
-209 VEFPFTCAD
+209 VEFPFSSAD
-218 DLLNKAQR
+218 QLLELADK
-226 NGLSLAGL
+226 NGMSLGGL
-234 VLRNELALRDGQE
+234 ILRNEVSFQDMEA
-247 IDRKSEQIWQV
+247 IDQKADQIWKV
-258 MSSCMERGFET
+258 MSLCMQRGFDT
-269 EGILEG
+269 EGILDG
-275 GLNVTRRAPAL
+275 GLEVTRRAPAL

-292 NASTEQDPLEVM
+292 NASIENDPMEIM

-347 RPLDLKQIKDFLAVA
+347 KELDTKQIKDFLAVS
-362 GAIGMLYKMN
+362 GAIGILYKTN

-384 EIGVS
+384 EVGVS

-395 GLTSLR
+395 GLTALR

-409 MAAEIA
+409 IAAEIA

-443 VKAINASRMALKRTS
+443 MKAINASRMALKRTS

-468 ETMFQTG
+468 ETMYQTG
-475 KDMNKKYRETALGG
+475 KDMNKKYRETSLGG
-489 LALIHLAPP
+489 LAVIHMAPP